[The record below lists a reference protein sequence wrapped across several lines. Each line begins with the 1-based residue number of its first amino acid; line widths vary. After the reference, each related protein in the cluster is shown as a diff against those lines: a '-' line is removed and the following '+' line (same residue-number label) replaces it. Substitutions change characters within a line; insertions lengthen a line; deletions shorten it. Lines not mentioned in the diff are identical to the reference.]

1 MCVALAALD
10 AVVKVTGKNGD
21 RAISMVDF
29 HRLPSDSPNIDTNLQ
44 ADELITGVDLPML
57 PFAKN
62 SLYRKAR
69 DRASYAFALV
79 SVAAAL
85 EITNGTVR
93 DVRLALGGVAHKP
106 WRATIAEAELMGR
119 PANEQSF
126 RRAAEAEL
134 ASARPYKFNGF
145 KIELAKRMIV
155 SVLNEL
161 VSRGAAQ

>member
-10 AVVKVTGKNGD
+10 AVVQVTGKNGT
-21 RAISMVDF
+21 RVIPIVDF
-29 HRLPSDSPNIDTNLQ
+29 HRLPGDTPNIDTNLQ
-44 ADELITGVDLPML
+44 ADELITAVDLPPL
-57 PFAKN
+57 AFAKT

-85 EITNGTVR
+85 QVDNGKVTN
-93 DVRLALGGVAHKP
+93 VRLALGGVAHKP
-106 WRATIAEAELMGR
+106 WRATLAEQRLLNEPASELT
-119 PANEQSF
+119 F

-134 ASARPYKFNGF
+134 AAARPYKFNNF
-145 KIELAKRMIV
+145 KIDLAKNMIV

-161 VSRGAAQ
+161 LSGAAQ